1 MGFEFEKGLD
11 YMTLNRMIG
20 GGWVIDLR
28 VDDTR
33 APLVEFHD

>member
-11 YMTLNRMIG
+11 YMTLNRMIV

-28 VDDTR
+28 VDYSR
-33 APLVEFHD
+33 APLVEFHY